1 MSKRY
6 YSVLFW
12 YLASCVMALA
22 HSALPAPD
30 VAFPTAQPVQV
41 AARLFVHDISVID
54 EYKESTAF
62 EGTLILHW
70 HDARLASPG
79 QNTTQAVKTYSG
91 AAAAL
96 KWSQIWHPRL
106 RLAGQQGAKHISQT
120 LLTISP
126 TGAVTYEERF
136 SAEVGQTMSF
146 REFPFDTQQF
156 EFVLQVI
163 PQDAG
168 RVRLTV
174 FNKQHAIEAHP
185 RPEEWQH
192 QATEVGVGKYI
203 DVLSG
208 QSASQY
214 VLSFEYKRASH
225 YFQIQIIAP
234 IFLLVLMAFS
244 VFYMQH
250 NPLVNRVGIS
260 LTAVLTIIVFSW
272 RIFSTL
278 PHIAYHSFL
287 DLFLVYSFVIS
298 ALTIVPSILY
308 DHLPTPGHKQRL
320 NRAVRWLFPLA
331 YFLGI
336 AIIFWL
342 I

>member
-1 MSKRY
+1 MSIRY
-6 YSVLFW
+6 YSAVFF
-12 YLASCVMALA
+12 YFMSCVMALA
-22 HSALPAPD
+22 HSTLPAPD
-30 VAFPTAQPVQV
+30 VAFPTKQPVKV

-70 HDARLASPG
+70 QDARLVTSAAQGVIES
-79 QNTTQAVKTYSG
+79 YSG

-96 KWSQIWHPRL
+96 KWSQIWHPHW
-106 RLAGQQGAKHISQT
+106 RLAEQQGSKHISQT
-120 LLTISP
+120 HLTISP
-126 TGAVTYEERF
+126 AGEVTYQERF
-136 SAEVGQTMSF
+136 SAEVGQAMSF

-156 EFVLQVI
+156 EFSVQVM

-174 FNKQHAIEAHP
+174 FDKQHAIQAHP

-192 QATEVGVGKYI
+192 QATEVGVGEYV
-203 DVLSG
+203 DALSG
-208 QSASQY
+208 QPASQY

-250 NPLVNRVGIS
+250 NPLVNRVGLS

-287 DLFLVYSFVIS
+287 DLFLVYSFLMS
-298 ALTIVPSILY
+298 ALTILPSILY
-308 DHLPTPGHKQRL
+308 DHLSTPAHQQRL
-320 NRAVRWLFPLA
+320 NRAVRWLFPLV
-331 YFLGI
+331 YLLGI
-336 AIIFWL
+336 GVIMWVI
-342 I
+342 